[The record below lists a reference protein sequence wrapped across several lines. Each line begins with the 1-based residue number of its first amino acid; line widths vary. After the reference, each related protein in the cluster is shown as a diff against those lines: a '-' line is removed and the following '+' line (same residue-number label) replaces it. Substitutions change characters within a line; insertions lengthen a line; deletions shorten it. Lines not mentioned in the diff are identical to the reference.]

1 MLKSPSIL
9 LCVFL
14 GWVFGTPNI
23 PNNPFGIFHSD
34 EIFHWDW
41 MKIMG
46 QGLLLQAWPFGYS
59 ICVGVSERW
68 RKAAVQKRERHGNGA
83 PKGCLEKLA
92 SQDEKG
98 HTILSNNL
106 HVMPDFM
113 GF

>member
-1 MLKSPSIL
+1 MGLQ
-9 LCVFL
+9 
-14 GWVFGTPNI
+14 
-23 PNNPFGIFHSD
+23 IFHSD

-59 ICVGVSERW
+59 NYVGVSERW
-68 RKAAVQKRERHGNGA
+68 RKAAVQKREAWKLGA
-83 PKGCLEKLA
+83 LR
-92 SQDEKG
+92 
-98 HTILSNNL
+98 NL